1 MMETSLNGSEALT
14 KFYQSKFYFS
24 YSGLNKLLYSPAMF
38 YSHYVLNE
46 REDRTDAHLVG
57 GRVLHCLLFEPDTYD
72 DNFTSLPGKL
82 PTDSQRK
89 IIDIIFKKYLEIK
102 NDSLTLED
110 YSQDILTQLLYA
122 NLYQSLK
129 DTKDGTGDEKR
140 LKKIL
145 TEENKDYFEFLKQS
159 ENRTVVDSPTL
170 ASCKVQVEIL
180 RNNSDVRALLQLDKT
195 KEDTHITVYNDNIV
209 IMSRNDATIWRYDN
223 NGNEIVSIAT
233 NNVTGQGPVLIDFG
247 TTGFN
252 IDDRSVN
259 IFFNPYRKIV
269 LLCSGCGSKQRE
281 KRQLFCNFRH
291 FFLMFRLPQ
300 GMWDRCLCPVKDPDV
315 VQIL

>member
-1 MMETSLNGSEALT
+1 MKMMETSLNGSEALT

-129 DTKDGTGDEKR
+129 DTKDSTGDEKR
-140 LKKIL
+140 KK
-145 TEENKDYFEFLKQS
+145 
-159 ENRTVVDSPTL
+159 DS
-170 ASCKVQVEIL
+170 
-180 RNNSDVRALLQLDKT
+180 
-195 KEDTHITVYNDNIV
+195 
-209 IMSRNDATIWRYDN
+209 
-223 NGNEIVSIAT
+223 
-233 NNVTGQGPVLIDFG
+233 
-247 TTGFN
+247 
-252 IDDRSVN
+252 
-259 IFFNPYRKIV
+259 YR
-269 LLCSGCGSKQRE
+269 RE
-281 KRQLFCNFRH
+281 
-291 FFLMFRLPQ
+291 
-300 GMWDRCLCPVKDPDV
+300 
-315 VQIL
+315 